1 MPIGILS
8 IDSTKY
14 NSDEFMMS
22 RELISTLDPIL
33 AGITTVVNEL
43 EDK

>member
-14 NSDEFMMS
+14 NSDEYMMP
-22 RELISTLDPIL
+22 REIISTLDPIL
-33 AGITTVVNEL
+33 AGVSTVVNEL

>member
-14 NSDEFMMS
+14 NADEYMMP
-22 RELISTLDPIL
+22 REIISTLDPIL
-33 AGITTVVNEL
+33 AGVSTIVNEL